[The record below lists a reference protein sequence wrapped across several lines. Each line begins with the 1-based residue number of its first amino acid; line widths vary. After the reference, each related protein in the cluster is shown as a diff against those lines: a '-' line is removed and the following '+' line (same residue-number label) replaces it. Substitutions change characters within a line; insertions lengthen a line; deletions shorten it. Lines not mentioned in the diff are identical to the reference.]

1 MKFLALGAVICGL
14 PLAAMGEQIQI
25 ATDIPPIAGIAQAI
39 GRDHVTASALLGP
52 NQSPHHVT
60 LRPSQA
66 KSVAQADMIWVVG
79 PDLTPG
85 LYERIVAVAGERV
98 HNIIALST
106 LDRRTLDAEHDHD
119 DHDHGHGGDHDD
131 HNHDDDHG
139 HGNDA
144 PADHRSSDTIID
156 PHVWLSPQNAVL
168 IAAAIRDELRQI
180 DPANAD
186 QYVANFAQFEQTL
199 ADIMANAPRVQTHTN
214 IAVSHD
220 AYGYFQSELGDIET
234 ITLTDAAATELTP
247 RTMAQTLSELD
258 QKSVACFI
266 IDPQER
272 AATAQDLAN
281 RYNIPAVTV
290 SPIFAQSNSYANPYL
305 DVMADLV
312 RGYRTCLGQ

>member
-1 MKFLALGAVICGL
+1 MKFLALGAVLCSL
-14 PLAAMGEQIQI
+14 PFAAVADQIRI
-25 ATDIPPIAGIAQAI
+25 ATDIPPVAGIAQAI
-39 GRDHVTASALLGP
+39 GQDHVTVSALLGP

-85 LYERIVAVAGERV
+85 LYDRIVAVAGDRV
-98 HNIIALST
+98 RNITNLSA

-119 DHDHGHGGDHDD
+119 GHGHDNHDHDNDD
-131 HNHDDDHG
+131 
-139 HGNDA
+139 
-144 PADHRSSDTIID
+144 PADHTSPDTMID
-156 PHVWLSPQNAVL
+156 PHVWLSPQNAII
-168 IAAAIRDELRQI
+168 IAAALRDELRQI

-186 QYVANFAQFEQTL
+186 HYAANFNQFEQRLTQ
-199 ADIMANAPRVQTHTN
+199 IMADAPHVQTHTD

-220 AYGYFQSELGDIET
+220 AFGYFQSELGDIET

-247 RTMAQTLSELD
+247 RTMAQTLSDLD

-272 AATAQDLAN
+272 AKTAQDLAK
-281 RYNIPAVTV
+281 RYDISAVTL
-290 SPIFAQSNSYANPYL
+290 SPIFAISNAHANPYL
-305 DVMADLV
+305 DLMADLV
-312 RGYRTCLGQ
+312 WAYRTCLGQ